1 MKWVELESFMTDGI
15 APQGRQI
22 SIMTGMQGGALINH
36 ALAVKNSID
45 YIEWME
51 EKNKIEPDVAKNL
64 KTMLM
69 SEDTDNFNIAILA
82 IEQLKK

>member
-1 MKWVELESFMTDGI
+1 MTDGI

-22 SIMTGMQGGALINH
+22 SITTGSMINH
-36 ALAVKNSID
+36 ALAVRNTID
-45 YIEWME
+45 YLEWME
-51 EKNKIEPDVAKNL
+51 ENKNIEPDVVKNL

-69 SEDTDNFNIAILA
+69 SEDIDNFNIAILA

>member
-1 MKWVELESFMTDGI
+1 MNWVELESFMTDGI

-22 SIMTGMQGGALINH
+22 SITTGSMINH
-36 ALAVKNSID
+36 ALAVRNTID
-45 YIEWME
+45 YLEWME
-51 EKNKIEPDVAKNL
+51 ENKNIEPDVVKNL

-69 SEDTDNFNIAILA
+69 SEDIDNFNIAILA

>member
-22 SIMTGMQGGALINH
+22 SITTGSMINH
-36 ALAVKNSID
+36 ALAVRNTID
-45 YIEWME
+45 YLEWME
-51 EKNKIEPDVAKNL
+51 ENKNIEPDVVKNL

-69 SEDTDNFNIAILA
+69 SEDIDNFNIAILA
-82 IEQLKK
+82 LEQLKK